1 MKRKYYVLILSILL
15 VGIIAICVFVG
26 RDKSEETVNP
36 QGETEQK
43 QQVDHDDEGIMEDQ
57 VFEESDPTEENK
69 DAEGNNTFQNSPNS
83 DKKNPTQDVQD
94 GTGEES
100 SKGDS
105 ETEQPENSSMELP
118 RVPLN

>member
-15 VGIIAICVFVG
+15 VAIIAICVFVG

-57 VFEESDPTEENK
+57 VFEEDDSTEKNEETEK
-69 DAEGNNTFQNSPNS
+69 NNTFQNPS
-83 DKKNPTQDVQD
+83 DSDEKNPTQDVQD
-94 GTGEES
+94 GSGEEVPEEDTETEEPEES
-100 SKGDS
+100 SL
-105 ETEQPENSSMELP
+105 ELP